1 MEINLNIPK
10 KIYKYQ
16 PATIQSLIN
25 LKSQSIYF
33 NSASKFNDPFDCN
46 IKLKFKNLNEEDLK
60 KLKKYFLKD
69 IRNEIHKQDLEN
81 LSASEFVE
89 IAKNVTDERVDNF
102 YKNKGISC
110 FSEKN
115 NNQLMWSHYASS
127 SKGFCLEFDTTIE
140 PFQNIFPVEYE
151 EIPSLLDLVKMIT
164 SKENYLLRKLLCF
177 KSSDWAYEKE
187 WRSFHNETNK
197 SYVYKSNALT
207 GVYFGSEIEREFLEI
222 ICLII
227 QGQNP
232 NVKFY
237 QGFKSEDSF
246 NLQFREFSYLP
257 YVLIK

>member
-1 MEINLNIPK
+1 MEINLDIPK

-16 PATIQSLIN
+16 PATVQSLIN

-46 IKLKFKNLNEEDLK
+46 IKLKFKNLNEEDTK

-69 IRNEIHKQDLEN
+69 IKNEIHKQDLDN
-81 LSASEFVE
+81 LTSSEFLK
-89 IAKNVTDERVDNF
+89 IAKNITDERIDNF
-102 YKNKGISC
+102 YQNKGISC
-110 FSEKN
+110 FSENK

-127 SKGFCLEFDTTIE
+127 GKGFCLEFDTTIE
-140 PFQNIFPVEYE
+140 PFQKILPVEYVDT
-151 EIPSLLDLVKMIT
+151 PPFLDLVEMIT
-164 SKENYLLRKLLCF
+164 SKEKYLLRKLLCL

-187 WRSFHNETNK
+187 WRCFHDETNK
-197 SYVYKSNALT
+197 SYGYAQNTLT

-222 ICLII
+222 ICLIL

-237 QGFKSEDSF
+237 QALKSKDSW
-246 NLQFREFSYLP
+246 NLQFEEIIYLP
-257 YVLIK
+257 HILIK

>member
-1 MEINLNIPK
+1 MEINLNIPE

-46 IKLKFKNLNEEDLK
+46 IKLKVKDLNEKDIKELK
-60 KLKKYFLKD
+60 NYFLKD
-69 IRNEIHKQDLEN
+69 IENESWKKKLDSYSSLEF
-81 LSASEFVE
+81 LK
-89 IAKNVTDERVDNF
+89 IANNVIDERINID
-102 YKNKGISC
+102 YKKFGISC

-115 NNQLMWSHYASS
+115 DNQLMWSHYSS
-127 SKGFCLEFDTTIE
+127 SGKGFCLEFDTKKE
-140 PFQNIFPVEYE
+140 PFQKLFPVEYVDTL
-151 EIPSLLDLVKMIT
+151 PFLDSVEMINST
-164 SKENYLLRKLLCF
+164 EPYLLRKSLCL

-187 WRSFHNETNK
+187 WRCFHNETNK
-197 SYVYKSNALT
+197 SYVYEPSALT

-222 ICLII
+222 ICLIL

-237 QGFKSEDSF
+237 RGLKTEDSF
-246 NLQFREFSYLP
+246 NLQFKEFNYRP
-257 YVLIK
+257 YVFMK